1 MGCAVL
7 EGAHAAERVMWT
19 NLVVVDHPPMRCLA
33 LDFKACEKVLVQDL
47 LTERL
52 VEAFDEGVLIGLARF
67 DVSQRHAA
75 EFGPLG
81 NVAPKAPV
89 LALSQRGRQILSGA
103 RLQHRL
109 AISFVQVL

>member
-1 MGCAVL
+1 
-7 EGAHAAERVMWT
+7 MWM

-33 LDFKACEKVLVQDL
+33 LDFKVCEEVLVQDL

-52 VEAFDEGVLIGLARF
+52 VEAFYEGVLVGLARL

-81 NVAPKAPV
+81 SVAPKASA
-89 LALSQRGRQILSGA
+89 LALSERGRQILSGVG
-103 RLQHRL
+103 LQHRL
-109 AISFVQVL
+109 AMSFLQVL